1 MGTYEWYLNDDNTDS
16 SYTDF
21 TQMTE
26 SRPVMNRQ
34 VNMASANYAHIVNS
48 ADVAAAGRRKKEKST
63 AGKVF
68 RYLFTCVLLIALSS
82 SVTWYY
88 LNAKEG
94 GEGSDIIS
102 VFGSGLK
109 EKFEGIFSH
118 AGAKE
123 KEIIEEDT
131 EDEVEE
137 DISEASDFDPQA
149 AYAAAENIMSTLWC
163 DNEVDTARAIFNWVH
178 SNVTYLPLTTELS
191 YEEAAYRGFTRKS
204 GDCDVYFACSK
215 MLLDCA
221 GIPNIMVERY
231 PVYDNGHYWNLV
243 LLDGEWYHCDATVF
257 KDHPGLYF
265 MCTDDEIGDSHHS
278 FDGSLYPERA
288 TSSSYYWD
296 DDVTQP
302 EEEYDLDV
310 DTYEYNEEDYEDD
323 NYAYPDFQPVIEPYS
338 GEEDFQYHSGVNE
351 PVYEIDWQ

>member
-26 SRPVMNRQ
+26 NRPVMNRQ
-34 VNMASANYAHIVNS
+34 VNRVS
-48 ADVAAAGRRKKEKST
+48 ADYAYNVNTAGNVTVGRRKKEKNT

-82 SVTWYY
+82 SATWYF
-88 LNAKEG
+88 LNTKNG
-94 GEGSDIIS
+94 GEGFDIKS
-102 VFGSGLK
+102 FFESGLK

-123 KEIIEEDT
+123 KETSEEDT
-131 EDEVEE
+131 EEAIEENSEVSA
-137 DISEASDFDPQA
+137 IDPEA
-149 AYAAAENIMSTLWC
+149 AYAAAEKVMATLWC
-163 DNEVDTARAIFNWVH
+163 DNEVDTARAIFTWVH
-178 SNVTYLPLTTELS
+178 SNITYLPLTTELS

-204 GDCDVYFACSK
+204 GDCYVYFACSK

-221 GIPNIMVERY
+221 GIPNIMIERY

-243 LLDGEWYHCDATVF
+243 LLNGEWYHCDATVF
-257 KDHPGLYF
+257 KDHPDMYF

-278 FDGSLYPERA
+278 FDSSLYPERA
-288 TSSSYYWD
+288 SSSSYYWND
-296 DDVTQP
+296 DATQP
-302 EEEYDLDV
+302 EEVDDIDLDIDYEYD
-310 DTYEYNEEDYEDD
+310 EEDFEHDIYVD
-323 NYAYPDFQPVIEPYS
+323 PDYQPAVEPYS
-338 GEEDFQYHSGVNE
+338 GEDDFQYQGEMIE
-351 PVYEIDWQ
+351 PVYEVFR